1 MKLTAILG
9 YNNLM
14 RKCALFA
21 ISLIFIL
28 MLFPSVIFAG
38 DNGLELHFIDVEG
51 GDSIFIS
58 LPDGKNILVDAGSPA
73 AGPGLVKYLRSI
85 GTRRIDHLIF
95 THPHDDHIGGLFN
108 VLSEFEVGNFYDN
121 GFSDFDNPVFGDY
134 IKLVRKGHS
143 KYSVLQAGES
153 LSFGGVKIDVINPLL
168 PLTGNLNN
176 DSIVLRLRYGEISV
190 LLAADMGIPGERRLL
205 NEGTELKSHVLK
217 VAHHGSEKTSSDE
230 FLAAVR
236 PQAAIISVG
245 MDNKY
250 SRPKAETL
258 NRLKN
263 AGTKIYRTDLNGHI
277 ILKTDGKTFSLDTER
292 SIKALTGDSK

>member
-168 PLTGNLNN
+168 PPTGNLNE
-176 DSIVLRLRYGEISV
+176 DSIVLRVHYGGIAI
-190 LLAADMGIPGERRLL
+190 LLTGDIGAIGERRLL
-205 NEGTELKSHVLK
+205 NTSTELKSDVLK
-217 VAHHGSEKTSSDE
+217 VGHHGADNASSAA
-230 FLAAVR
+230 FLSAVR
-236 PQAAIISVG
+236 PQAAVITVSAT
-245 MDNKY
+245 NKY
-250 SRPKAETL
+250 ARPRPETL
-258 NRLKN
+258 NRLKA
-263 AGTKIYRTDLNGHI
+263 AGIKIFRTDLDGHI
-277 ILKTDGKTFSLDTER
+277 VLKTDGKVFSLHTEK
-292 SIKALTGDSK
+292 SLNGDRK